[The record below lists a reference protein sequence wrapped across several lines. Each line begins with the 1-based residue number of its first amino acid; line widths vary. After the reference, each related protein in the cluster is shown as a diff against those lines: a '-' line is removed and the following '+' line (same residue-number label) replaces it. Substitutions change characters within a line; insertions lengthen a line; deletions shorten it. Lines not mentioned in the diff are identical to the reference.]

1 MTEEEKNIYQKMVEI
16 FSTSSESRESRLEN
30 ILEKLK
36 GKVPDIPTHKH
47 QNSQVQIT
55 ISS

>member
-16 FSTSSESRESRLEN
+16 FSTSGESDDEDPRENRFEN
-30 ILEKLK
+30 ILDKLK

-47 QNSQVQIT
+47 QNSQI
-55 ISS
+55 